1 MSPTPSAP
9 AGAPV
14 AASEANESIR
24 RFVRARRGMAWSPQ
38 DMAEYAVLLE
48 IWTLAVRSEVTEI
61 VEAA

>member
-1 MSPTPSAP
+1 
-9 AGAPV
+9 
-14 AASEANESIR
+14 
-24 RFVRARRGMAWSPQ
+24 MAWSPQ